1 MSGPAPRP
9 VPPAFA
15 ILLGIARLARGRA
28 DGLAMFGSSA
38 GHFSASLAPF
48 IALPLVGGVLMFAAE
63 PGWGP
68 VGDLLASWCAVLAP
82 LVLSWELARLWGRQE
97 QWLRYATAFNWCVW
111 ALPMAW
117 MALLVTFSIAGL
129 DETVAQTAMQ
139 GALGF
144 YALWLH
150 WFIARHGLSLS
161 RLRAVALVLVVNVIT
176 GLLVL
181 GPSLLAEV
189 I

>member
-1 MSGPAPRP
+1 MKGGA

-15 ILLGIARLARGRA
+15 ILVGILRLARGRA
-28 DGLAMFGSSA
+28 DGMAMFGSSVS
-38 GHFSASLAPF
+38 HFTASLAPF
-48 IALPLVGGVLMFAAE
+48 IALPLVGGLLMFVAE

-82 LVLSWELARLWGRQE
+82 LVLSWELARLWGRQD

-111 ALPMAW
+111 ALPVAW
-117 MALLVTFSIAGL
+117 MVLLVIFSIAAQLGL
-129 DETVAQTAMQ
+129 DVGVAQTAMQ

-150 WFIARHGLSLS
+150 WFIARHGLGLGGA
-161 RLRAVALVLVVNVIT
+161 RAALLVLVVNVVT
-176 GLLVL
+176 GIVVL
-181 GPSLLAEV
+181 GPSVLAEA